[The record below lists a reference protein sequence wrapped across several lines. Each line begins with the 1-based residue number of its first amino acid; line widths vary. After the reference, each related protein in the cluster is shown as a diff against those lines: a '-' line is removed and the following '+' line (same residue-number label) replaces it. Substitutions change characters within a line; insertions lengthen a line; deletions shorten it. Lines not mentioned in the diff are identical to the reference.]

1 MNWILFFTKNSFRR
15 VSNWSLFVDFVL
27 EMDFNR
33 RLKAGIESRD
43 FQKLLAMVAGL
54 GMKDVLFF

>member
-33 RLKAGIESRD
+33 RLKVESRD
-43 FQKLLAMVAGL
+43 FQELLATVEGL

>member
-33 RLKAGIESRD
+33 RLK
-43 FQKLLAMVAGL
+43 MVTGL